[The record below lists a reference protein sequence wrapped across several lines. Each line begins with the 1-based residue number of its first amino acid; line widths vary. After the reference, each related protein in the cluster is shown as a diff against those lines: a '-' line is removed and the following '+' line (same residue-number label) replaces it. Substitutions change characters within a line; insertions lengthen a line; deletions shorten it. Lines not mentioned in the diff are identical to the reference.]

1 MSNYI
6 VSARKYRPKRF
17 DEVVGQQNVTNTLKN
32 AIKNQ
37 QVAHSFLFC
46 GPRGVGKTTC
56 ARILAKTINCENPGH
71 DFEAC
76 EECASCKTFQENGSL
91 NIFEM
96 DAASNSQVDDIRSLT
111 DQVRYAPH
119 TGSYK
124 IYIIDEVHM
133 LSQSAFNAFLKTL
146 EEPPSYAIFILA
158 TTEKHKLLPTILSRC
173 QIFDFNRI
181 RIEDIVDFMMQI
193 ADKEGI
199 EADRNGLHIIAQK
212 ADGALRDALS
222 MFDRLLTFSGN
233 SLSLQD
239 VLDNLN
245 ILDYDYYFK
254 VTDALLA
261 GDVANV
267 LLTFDDILRKGFEG
281 DVFIN
286 GLAEHFRDL
295 LVCKDPN
302 TVSLLEVTGDLKTRY
317 QEQAALAPASFLL
330 NALNLAS
337 QCDMNYKT
345 SKNKRLHVELALIK
359 MAHISQAV
367 ELATS
372 QDGEAS
378 AENARSESAHSS
390 QTAAKKKSVS
400 DLQDS
405 QSTLTTGTEADQS
418 GNSEPLAQETSNNTE
433 ETNGSGNPSG
443 DEENHVDTEQVSDEG
458 LFARAND
465 GQSTTEEHELS
476 NSSIGVS
483 SQDEAYPSEGSTY
496 SSENEDETQ
505 FPPQNSEDD
514 QNHEPA
520 VSEVS
525 EEKQEAHLTDNQPQ
539 EKEEEGQKTNG
550 LLNGTDDGSQET
562 TQEWQ
567 GEASE
572 HPSAAEDPVE
582 TMTGQE
588 PQHSAKETS
597 PSSASLQEP
606 QETGPK
612 ESMNGSFTL
621 SDLRNNY
628 ITNDQ
633 EQEQQVAEPES
644 AEEVLID
651 QDQLLE
657 VWQQYTRE
665 LYDQKRLSLYGF
677 MKDITPQANG
687 PAVEITFTNRLQE
700 EIFSNER
707 QKLNEYLKQQLS
719 VPYLRLSMKMDK
731 NKESQPS
738 NRPFTAKEKMQKMAE
753 KNDKLLKLKDE
764 LDLDLDY

>member
-56 ARILAKTINCENPGH
+56 ARILAKTINCENLGD

-76 EECASCKTFQENGSL
+76 EECNSCKAFQENGSL

-96 DAASNSQVDDIRSLT
+96 DAASNSQVDDIRNLT
-111 DQVRYAPH
+111 EQVRYAPH

-181 RIEDIVDFMMQI
+181 RIDDIVDFMMQI
-193 ADKEGI
+193 AEKEGI

-267 LLTFDDILRKGFEG
+267 LLIFDDILRKGFEG

-372 QDGEAS
+372 QDGEGS
-378 AENARSESAHSS
+378 ADNAQSESANSA
-390 QTAAKKKSVS
+390 QTAAKKKSVGEAK
-400 DLQDS
+400 DS
-405 QSTLTTGTEADQS
+405 QSTFPSDAEAGQS
-418 GNSEPLAQETSNNTE
+418 GNSDLLAQDAPNDTE
-433 ETNGSGNPSG
+433 ETNDSGNPFG
-443 DEENHVDTEQVSDEG
+443 DEEKPEDTEQVSNEGVFTEANNGQAPTDEQEQPDS
-458 LFARAND
+458 FA
-465 GQSTTEEHELS
+465 GGSF
-476 NSSIGVS
+476 
-483 SQDEAYPSEGSTY
+483 QDESYHSDGVTE
-496 SSENEDETQ
+496 SSEKEDESQ
-505 FPPQNSEDD
+505 FAS
-514 QNHEPA
+514 QNHESA
-520 VSEVS
+520 ISEP
-525 EEKQEAHLTDNQPQ
+525 EQQPDLTDNQPQ
-539 EKEEEGQKTNG
+539 DKEQENGQQAHD
-550 LLNGTDDGSQET
+550 LLNGTDAESQESS
-562 TQEWQ
+562 QEWQ
-567 GEASE
+567 AEASE
-572 HPSAAEDPVE
+572 HQSSAESPVG
-582 TMTGQE
+582 TMTEEE
-588 PQHSAKETS
+588 PQHSAKDTS
-597 PSSASLQEP
+597 PSSASFQEP
-606 QETGPK
+606 EQTAPK

-621 SDLRNNY
+621 SDLQNNY
-628 ITNDQ
+628 ITNNQ
-633 EQEQQVAEPES
+633 EEDKQSAEPEG
-644 AEEVLID
+644 AEEVSID

-657 VWQQYTRE
+657 VWQQYTQE
-665 LYDQKRLSLYGF
+665 LYEQKRLSLYGF
-677 MKDITPQANG
+677 MKDLTPQVSG
-687 PAVEITFTNRLQE
+687 STVEITLTNKLQE

-707 QKLNEYLKQQLS
+707 QKLNEYLKQQLG
-719 VPYLRLSMKMDK
+719 VPYLRLYMKVDK
-731 NKESQPS
+731 NKKNQPS

-753 KNDKLLKLKDE
+753 KNDKLLKLRDE